1 VNVTDLSDASGDK
14 SPVSTSQRRRIII
27 AASAGNFVEWY
38 AAGVYGIVAVALSK
52 QLFPAGTNPTIALI
66 NTYAV
71 FAISYLLRPVGGIV
85 FGHIA
90 DRLSRKRALSVTII
104 ITCIA
109 TGLIGVI
116 PVYRLIGWFA
126 PVLLLL
132 LRLLQSMGTG
142 GEYSTAISFA
152 YEHGKRGK
160 KATTVGQVASL
171 TFVGLLVGALAS
183 TILSAVM
190 PSSAYQSY
198 GWRILFLLAV
208 PMGLVGWYLRRRTEE
223 GPEFQALQRMR
234 ATTHKSSIPLVE
246 AIRRYR
252 TRIVVFIFFLGSW
265 AVIGTLLTNYLPTF
279 LDANKSLSQTESN
292 AANLLADF
300 MVVVFVL
307 AYSPIT
313 DRIGLRK
320 AMIISSVVLIVGVI
334 PGFVLA
340 GGGLVTGFLGA
351 AIIGTCKGVLAVPA
365 LLSMSQIFPVDIRV
379 TSGGLA
385 YNLSASVL
393 GGTAPIVAV
402 WLNSATGNSLLFS
415 AYIIFYGLVTL
426 AITLVQVKKWVAES
440 AVHSGDAGARDFEG
454 SATENIA
461 AARAR

>member
-1 VNVTDLSDASGDK
+1 MSVTDPSQSSSAEPFSSG
-14 SPVSTSQRRRIII
+14 SVRRRTIV

-52 QLFPAGTNPTIALI
+52 QLFPAGTSPTIALI

-71 FAISYLLRPVGGIV
+71 FAVSYLLRPVGGIV

-90 DRLSRKRALSVTII
+90 DRLSRKQALSVTII
-104 ITCIA
+104 ITCLA

-116 PVYRLIGWFA
+116 PTYRLIGWLA
-126 PVLLLL
+126 PILLLV

-142 GEYSTAISFA
+142 GEYSAAISFV
-152 YEHGKRGK
+152 YEHGRRGR
-160 KATTVGQVASL
+160 KATAVGQAASL

-183 TILSAVM
+183 TILSGLM
-190 PSSAYQSY
+190 PAATYQSY

-234 ATTHKSSIPLVE
+234 GAEKSTIPLVE
-246 AIRRYR
+246 SLRRYWA
-252 TRIVVFIFFLGSW
+252 RIVVFIFFLGSW

-279 LDANKSLSQTESN
+279 LDSNKSLSQTESN
-292 AANLLADF
+292 AANLLASF

-307 AYSPIT
+307 AYSPFM

-320 AMIISSVVLIVGVI
+320 AMIIACIVLIVGII
-334 PGFVLA
+334 PGFALA
-340 GGGLVTGFLGA
+340 GSGLVTGFLGA
-351 AIIGTCKGVLAVPA
+351 AIIGICKGVLAVPA
-365 LLSMSQIFPVDIRV
+365 LLSMSQLFPVDIRV

-385 YNLSASVL
+385 YNMSASIL
-393 GGTAPIVAV
+393 GGTAPVIAV
-402 WLNSATGNSLLFS
+402 WLNSAFGSSLVFS
-415 AYIIFYGLVTL
+415 SYIIFYGLLTL
-426 AITLVQVKKWVAES
+426 VITLICAKKWVAES
-440 AVHSGDAGARDFEG
+440 AAHSGDVGAATGAG
-454 SATENIA
+454 SIA
-461 AARAR
+461 PTPSRAI